1 MMRAVSPPDHD
12 RTGAAATWALLTL
25 GVLALLL
32 RMRVLALPDADRVLV
47 LILLF
52 AALLCGSLLVPAG
65 HTRRASVVRSS
76 AVLAVGVAGVGA
88 AAIAAGRPAAVPFGP
103 WALPSSVLAAVAEEA
118 FFRRTAYA
126 AVERRGGPVA
136 AVFVTAVAFA
146 AIHVPLYGTAAFPV
160 DLGAGLLFGWQ
171 RWETGD
177 WTMPAAT
184 HVAANLI
191 AVISR

>member
-1 MMRAVSPPDHD
+1 MMRALSRPDHD
-12 RTGAAATWALLTL
+12 RTPVPATWALLGL

-32 RMRVLALPDADRVLV
+32 RVRVLTLPDTNRVVVLV
-47 LILLF
+47 LLF

-65 HTRRASVVRSS
+65 HTRRASVTRSA

-88 AAIAAGRPAAVPFGP
+88 AAVAAGRPAAVPFGS
-103 WALPSSVLAAVAEEA
+103 WALPLSMLAAVAEEA

-126 AVERRGGPVA
+126 AIERRGGAAA
-136 AVFVTAVAFA
+136 AVLVTSFAFA
-146 AIHVPLYGTAAFPV
+146 AIHVPLYGVAALPV

-177 WTMPAAT
+177 WTVPAAT